1 MEGGKLILVLK
12 ITVNKLIWSCEIKI
26 SFKESCEIKISSS
39 LKLFSSMLSYMV
51 MKYGGAT
58 FLENLG
64 VIWSK
69 SRSGL

>member
-12 ITVNKLIWSCEIKI
+12 ISVNQPIWSGG
-26 SFKESCEIKISSS
+26 IKISSS
-39 LKLFSSMLSYMV
+39 LKLLSSMLSRMV
-51 MKYGGAT
+51 VKYGGAT

-64 VIWSK
+64 GILSK